1 MSQSLRLCFL
11 FLLSFLGQINCLFS
25 QSKYAIVI
33 AIGDYPQIATRAQNW
48 NDLSS
53 KNDYD
58 IVLEMLKKQKFE
70 TKNIKS
76 LIDEQATVENI
87 DDAFTHLLNS
97 VVEGDIVYFHFS
109 GHGQQIADVNGK
121 EFKKTNHLIADEADG
136 WDEALVTYNAPL
148 SFEDGYEFQDH
159 YVDDQLNY
167 QLTRIRKKIGSN
179 GQVIVV
185 LDACHSGSGTRGG
198 NEFVVVRG
206 TATKCAP
213 ANYESKKNE
222 KDKSEAFDMDLDYQN
237 SLVLGKLTAFFGC
250 KAEQVNREFIDPQT
264 KKQYGSLTYFFIKG
278 MNELGD
284 SKSTYLNLFSK
295 INENMVFKF
304 QGQQNPEI
312 ESDELNQL
320 IFKGQLV
327 VQDPFFNVEKL
338 NFDELIIDGGA
349 LNGLCVGDTIGV
361 YGNSAASKNDGL
373 PKFKGVVTNV
383 SAYKSN
389 VRLTVSYGKTESSL
403 LQFRVFSLYSKTDGI
418 QLNLSCK
425 IKNKKLQKSIEEKL
439 SKFENINLVDD
450 SSYSYEIIDSV
461 YKGKSYL
468 IILVGKTKFPLRN
481 MSPIY
486 IENAKSYDSLTLLLK
501 EAMKADLFRKMELN
515 DPSLKFEYKILCH
528 ENNNCD
534 SVNNI
539 SGSLSFF
546 ENTSFKLNIT
556 NTGSKAF
563 YFNIIDIEPSNKFT
577 WVGVEGEWRNEHI
590 LKGESHE
597 IIIEVIPPYGTEQF
611 KFIATSKPVDFSPLE
626 RIGSSLTSNSRSG
639 DENPLIDYISV
650 TVNGTRGGTSSSQSS
665 ATVKTLTFDILKKK

>member
-25 QSKYAIVI
+25 QSKYALVI

-48 NDLSS
+48 IDLSS

-87 DDAFTHLLNS
+87 DEAFSQIFNT

-121 EFKKTNHLIADEADG
+121 QFKNSNHLIEDEADG

-148 SFEDGYEFQDH
+148 IFENSYEYQDH

-198 NEFVVVRG
+198 DEDIVIRG
-206 TATKCAP
+206 TGTKCAP
-213 ANYESKKNE
+213 ANYDSKKNE
-222 KDKSEAFDMDLDYQN
+222 KDKSEAFDLDLGIQN
-237 SLVLGKLTAFFGC
+237 TLSLAKLTAFFGC
-250 KAEQVNREFIDPQT
+250 KAEQVNREYIDPQT

-284 SKSTYLNLFSK
+284 SKSSYLNLFSK
-295 INENMVFKF
+295 INEKMVLKF

-312 ESDELNQL
+312 ESDEFNQL

-327 VQDPFFNVEKL
+327 LQEPFFNVKKL
-338 NFDELIIDGGA
+338 NFDELILDAGS
-349 LNGLCVGDTIGV
+349 LNGICIGDTIGV

-373 PKFKGVVTNV
+373 PKFKGVVTDV
-383 SAYKSN
+383 SAYNAN
-389 VRLTVSYGKTESSL
+389 VRLTVSYGKTEASL
-403 LQFRVFSLYSKTDGI
+403 LQFRVFSLYSRTDGI
-418 QLNLSCK
+418 QLNLNCK
-425 IKNKKLQKSIEEKL
+425 IKNKNLQKSTKLIL

-468 IILVGKTKFPLRN
+468 IILVGKTKLPLRN

-639 DENPLIDYISV
+639 DENPLIDYISG